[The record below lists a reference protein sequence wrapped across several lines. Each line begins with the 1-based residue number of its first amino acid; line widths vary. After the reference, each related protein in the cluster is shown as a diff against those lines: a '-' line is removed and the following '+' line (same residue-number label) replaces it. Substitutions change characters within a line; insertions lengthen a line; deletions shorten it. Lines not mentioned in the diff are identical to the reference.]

1 MNNGQLALLALEH
14 PELAFRQFPDAKIE
28 FLRVQAGIRRVET
41 LCLPPNEKT
50 GFLGFSGKVERFH
63 LKAFAATPDELHE
76 MPFYFFYQIDL
87 ASMVARWCMVGL
99 FRPCSL

>member
-63 LKAFAATPDELHE
+63 LKAFAATPGELAE
-76 MPFYFFYQIDL
+76 ILQKG
-87 ASMVARWCMVGL
+87 AGKQ
-99 FRPCSL
+99 